1 MIMSFVTL
9 IKFFPVADSAERVR
23 GSVDPVDDTLVEVP
37 VVGGDH
43 ALDYSVCWEQ
53 AVEQSYYVSL

>member
-1 MIMSFVTL
+1 MSFVTL

-23 GSVDPVDDTLVEVP
+23 GSVDPVDDTLVQVS

-43 ALDYSVCWEQ
+43 ALNYSVCWE
-53 AVEQSYYVSL
+53 